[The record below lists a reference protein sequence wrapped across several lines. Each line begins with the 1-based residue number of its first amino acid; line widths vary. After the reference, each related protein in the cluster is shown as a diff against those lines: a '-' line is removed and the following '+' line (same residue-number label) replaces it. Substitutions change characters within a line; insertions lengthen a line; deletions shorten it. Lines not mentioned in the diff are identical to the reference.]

1 MVHICY
7 QLGLRVG
14 TRIFKRNSCLLVF
27 YCVKLNFL
35 VKIKTHVCFLLV
47 FGIIKCWFCFV
58 LREIECSTISTTGD
72 LTYHKSHRREFEWGA
87 GKHRIVSSM
96 WGPVLKW
103 IIIKFSWR
111 SFIFL
116 FTNQRQLDSSEFFL
130 SRVEFW
136 AKWNSINK

>member
-1 MVHICY
+1 M
-7 QLGLRVG
+7 
-14 TRIFKRNSCLLVF
+14 
-27 YCVKLNFL
+27 
-35 VKIKTHVCFLLV
+35 HVCFLWV

-58 LREIECSTISTTGD
+58 LREIECFTISTTGD

-87 GKHRIVSSM
+87 GKHKIVSSM

-116 FTNQRQLDSSEFFL
+116 FTNQRQLDSSEFFYPEL
-130 SRVEFW
+130 NSEQ
-136 AKWNSINK
+136 NGIPSINKNCFIPKLFNFSKHLLIYNRSLWLTWPLRNCQTRPHR